1 MKMNTT
7 CLSRPSIEPS
17 DQNLYVSDLQSMF
30 VDILR
35 DYAHG
40 HKDQQDSLIYR
51 WWNSESA
58 LLKRLAINT
67 IAFSDWDANRKITWI
82 LEHDYLFDL
91 DAHHEVYMVL
101 KEVAPS
107 MGENSKKNIL
117 EYRVCKISG

>member
-1 MKMNTT
+1 MKKMALLAESSLQRASALLQAYQGENEYS

-91 DAHHEVYMVL
+91 DAHHEV
-101 KEVAPS
+101 
-107 MGENSKKNIL
+107 
-117 EYRVCKISG
+117 

>member
-1 MKMNTT
+1 
-7 CLSRPSIEPS
+7 
-17 DQNLYVSDLQSMF
+17 MF

-51 WWNSESA
+51 WWNSGSA

-101 KEVAPS
+101 KEAAPS
-107 MGENSKKNIL
+107 MGENSKKNI
-117 EYRVCKISG
+117 